1 MEMIKIDRRNFLVV
15 FKVMLLVITVGALLT
30 ITSCKDDPTAEEI
43 FRKKIARAWKSS
55 AVGVQFNSKD
65 VNGVFKDFTITFT
78 ESQTYTT
85 TVGNTPVWPASGKF
99 TLKATSSST
108 GFSLLRDDGV
118 EVTVDQLTEARLVLK
133 FPYVGKSSRVGSVS
147 GGYVFDLVVK

>member
-1 MEMIKIDRRNFLVV
+1 MKMIKIDIRKYLVV
-15 FKVMLLVITVGALLT
+15 FKLMMMIVAVGFLLT
-30 ITSCKDDPTAEEI
+30 ISSCKDDPTAEEV
-43 FRKKIARAWKSS
+43 FRKKIALTWKSS
-55 AVGVQFNSKD
+55 PVGVQFNSKD

-99 TLKATSSST
+99 TLKATTSST

-118 EVTVDQLTEARLVLK
+118 EVTVDQLTEAKLVLK
-133 FPYVGKSSRVGSVS
+133 FPYIGKSSRVGSVS

>member
-1 MEMIKIDRRNFLVV
+1 MKTNKA
-15 FKVMLLVITVGALLT
+15 FKLAILTFVSGCLLT
-30 ITSCKDDPTAEEI
+30 TSSCKDDPTAEEI

-55 AVGVQFNSKD
+55 ATGVQFDGKD

-85 TVGNTPVWPASGKF
+85 TAGNAPVWPASGKF
-99 TLKATSSST
+99 TLKASSSST

-118 EVTVDQLTEARLVLK
+118 EVTVDQLTDTKLVLT
-133 FPYVGKSSRVGSVS
+133 FNYAGKTSRVKSVS
-147 GGYVFDLVVK
+147 GGFVFDLVVK

>member
-1 MEMIKIDRRNFLVV
+1 MLKIDIQKYLVV
-15 FKVMLLVITVGALLT
+15 FKVMMLVVAVGFLLT
-30 ITSCKDDPTAEEI
+30 ISSCKKDDPTAEEI
-43 FRKKIARAWKSS
+43 FRKKIALAWKSS

-108 GFSLLRDDGV
+108 GFSLVRDDGV
-118 EVTVDQLTEARLVLK
+118 EVTVDQLTEAKLVLK